1 MRIYNQ
7 PDQLSLSNID
17 NYFRFK
23 QDSINEFDY
32 FISPYVINPLSFNRI
47 NFLGNFRMTGDI
59 KGFGTIDTS
68 SITEP
73 QFNNNVRPDILTIA
87 SAPGNIVRYESD
99 YGTIN
104 SASLRIINMQ
114 LLSGNPDGNLSLLFK
129 EDHNLLVDDLIIID
143 KDNKSL
149 NLQYDGEATVIE
161 IIDSKRVLINKY
173 WSDYQPDYILT
184 EGIYIYYT
192 TTLRFK
198 LIRIP
203 NRCDYINIIYNS
215 QSYLA
220 GFQPSTDVNPCY
232 PWPAQ
237 RINISNTIQSNQ
249 DNYFGWMNG
258 YFIGSMTQT
267 TDGYIQLSIPQGYGY
282 KVRIE
287 SSPEFIVVDDES
299 VDTGYITSITRKE
312 GTLGVYNVLNG
323 RRNYNDRYREFGYIE
338 DGQVLGTYSK
348 TIGPN
353 EYESYMFA
361 SKYGAINTFV
371 ELYTNNTLNSTFV
384 IGSFSS
390 IYSNL
395 YEIPVGTQNFIDLG
409 VNMVNSNNYKVKIFN
424 ESGTYSLVEKQ
435 IVSSCWTF
443 DTLKFA
449 YLNKNG
455 VYDYLKLDGNNK
467 RTNNFTRVE
476 SNKRLNWNYSNGDR
490 DVKQFDVYDV
500 ENYSF
505 NSDWILEDTLGQV
518 EDLMLSKD
526 VYLVDKLQP
535 MGIYGLDKVYGGSFQ
550 TDEDVDFW
558 TFSNFQVIGSA
569 SVYNK
574 EPFIGDNLFLNG
586 SFTSSLAGWSVQQM
600 TYSIGMTAVGFNGV
614 ARYVAGFYG
623 GFLQQY
629 VHLNTFG
636 RYTVELDYLNYG
648 STFSGGVQVRD
659 QDYNLIRGVTFSYIN
674 SSTQS
679 QVYDFEF
686 DNFLSGTYSVL
697 VFANTIGGT
706 NSGLEFNTIS
716 LKERNI
722 NENGYIA
729 QEIDVYGN
737 RQYQLNFKYKSNKD
751 YALSLYFKNKSIDTG
766 IISKSLNIMTQSNF
780 TNYEYK
786 FLIGDSAEESLY
798 DMSIGIRKDYQ
809 NLFANPNFDGGT
821 YGWNLDDFVYDPL
834 NRNVYYKYTTGQYG
848 GNLNTTANLEA
859 GKTYKLYFEYN
870 ADDSFTG
877 YIQVSKGTASVY
889 TENFQL
895 DKTSSTETQFYYSR
909 NSRDCDSLS
918 IKKEI
923 DQLKFGFYYKQ
934 TAGGGCSTVPGSIQT
949 TRLPLAPI
957 NITSNMNYIVTNG
970 LGTGINDISYGIN
983 QYGIYAERLYTP
995 DRVKITSAF
1004 GDYFILS
1011 EVNNNGSQFLEITK
1025 EPYKGKAFKEV
1036 TFTATQSGSHFFG
1049 FLFISSGT
1057 KTTGVIL
1064 DNFKVYEYESDVI
1077 DNLGFS
1083 IDDISLYELKGADIT
1098 PIIITNDNLPV
1109 KSTIKDG
1116 IFTQNIN
1123 YKIALSKDHR
1133 LR

>member
-7 PDQLSLSNID
+7 PDKLSLSNVD

-23 QDSINEFDY
+23 QDSLNEFDY

-47 NFLGNFRMTGDI
+47 KFLGNFRTPGDI

-68 SITEP
+68 AITKP

-87 SAPGNIVRYESD
+87 SAPGNIVKYDSE

-114 LLSGNPDGNLSLLFK
+114 LLTGNPDGNLSLLFE

-149 NLQYDGEATVIE
+149 NLQYDGEASVIE
-161 IIDSKRVLINKY
+161 VIDNKRILINKY

-237 RINISNTIQSNQ
+237 RINIGNTIQSNQ

-312 GTLGVYNVLNG
+312 GTLGIYNVLNG
-323 RRNYNDRYREFGYIE
+323 RRNYNDRYKEFGYIE
-338 DGQVLGTYSK
+338 DNKVLGTYSP
-348 TIGPN
+348 TIGDN

-361 SKYGAINTFV
+361 SKYGAIKTFV
-371 ELYTNNTLNSTFV
+371 ELYTGNTLNSTFV

-409 VNMVNSNNYKVKIFN
+409 INLSNINSYKVKIVN
-424 ESGTYSLVEKQ
+424 ELGTYSLVEKT
-435 IVSSCWTF
+435 ISNPCWTF

-455 VYDYLKLDGNNK
+455 VYDYLKLNGNNK

-490 DVKQFDVYDV
+490 DVNQYDVYDI

-505 NSDWILEDTLGQV
+505 NTDWINENTLSQV
-518 EDLMLSKD
+518 EDLMLSDD
-526 VYLVDKLQP
+526 VYLVDILQP
-535 MGIYGLDKVYGGSFQ
+535 MGIYGLDKIYGGDFEQEESP
-550 TDEDVDFW
+550 DFW

-574 EPFIGDNLFLNG
+574 EPFIGNDLFVNG
-586 SFTSSLAGWSVQQM
+586 GFTSSITPWSYQQF
-600 TYSIGMTAVGFNGV
+600 THSIGMTAIGNDGV
-614 ARYVAGFYG
+614 ARYTAGAFG
-623 GFLQQY
+623 GFLKQDVY
-629 VHLNTFG
+629 LKTFG
-636 RYTVELDYLNYG
+636 RYTVSLDYLNYSNPFTG
-648 STFSGGVQVRD
+648 AIQVRD
-659 QDYNLIRGVTFSYIN
+659 FENTLIRGVSFSYVN

-686 DNFLSGTYSVL
+686 DNYLSGTYSIGI
-697 VFANTIGGT
+697 FANTGAT
-706 NSGLEFNTIS
+706 ATGLEFNSIS
-716 LKERNI
+716 VKERNSDY
-722 NENGYIA
+722 NGYIA

-798 DMSIGIRKDYQ
+798 DMSIGIRKDFN
-809 NLFANPNFDGGT
+809 NLFTNPNFDGGT
-821 YGWNLDDFVYDPL
+821 SGWNLDDFVYDPL

-848 GNLNTTANLEA
+848 GNLNTTAELEA

-870 ADDSFTG
+870 ADNSFTG
-877 YIQVSKGTASVY
+877 YIQVSNGTSSVY
-889 TENFQL
+889 YETFGL
-895 DKTSSTETQFYYSR
+895 DKTSSTETQISYIRDVS
-909 NSRDCDSLS
+909 DCDSLS

-923 DQLKFGFYYKQ
+923 DQLKFGFYYKLN
-934 TAGGGCSTVPGSIQT
+934 AGGGCSLVPNTIQT
-949 TRLPLAPI
+949 TRLPRVSG
-957 NITSNMNYIVTNG
+957 NISTNMGYLVTNS

-983 QYGIYAERLYTP
+983 SYGVYAQLLTSP
-995 DRVKITSAF
+995 TRVKITSAF
-1004 GDYFILS
+1004 NDYFIVS
-1011 EVNNNGSQFLEITK
+1011 EENNNGSQFLNIVK
-1025 EPYKGKAFKEV
+1025 EPYIGKAFKEV
-1036 TFTATQSGSHFFG
+1036 TFTATQSGTHSFG
-1049 FLFISSGT
+1049 FLFTSSGT

-1064 DNFKVYEYESDVI
+1064 DNFKVYEFEDDVI

-1083 IDDISLYELKGADIT
+1083 IDDISLYELKGADLT
-1098 PIIITNDNLPV
+1098 PIIITNDNLPN
-1109 KSTIKDG
+1109 KSDIKDG

-1123 YKIALSKDHR
+1123 YKLGLSKDHR